1 MLAAAAPAAEGGTAG
16 QIAKTFGL
24 HGGLFATQVI
34 LIVIAAALLKK
45 FAYGPVLGLLE
56 ERRKRIEEGLKNAD
70 KIKAELARAEETS
83 RDLIQKANT
92 QANKMIEEARA
103 YAAKVQ
109 ETEMQKAIAAAEQI
123 ITKAS
128 QATEMERARML
139 GELKK
144 EIAQLVVK
152 TTSAVIGKVL
162 SADDQKRLVEE
173 TQKQLAA

>member
-1 MLAAAAPAAEGGTAG
+1 MLAAAPAAEGGTAA

-24 HGGLFATQVI
+24 HGGLFVTQII
-34 LIVIAAALLKK
+34 LILIAAGLLKK

-70 KIKAELARAEETS
+70 KIKEELARAEETS
-83 RDLIQKANT
+83 KDLIQKANA
-92 QANKMIEEARA
+92 QANKMIEEARNH
-103 YAAKVQ
+103 AAKVQ

-123 ITKAS
+123 ITKAT
-128 QATEMERARML
+128 QATEMERARMM
-139 GELKK
+139 GELKR

-152 TTSAVIGKVL
+152 TTTAVVGKVL
-162 SADDQKRLVEE
+162 SAEDQKRLVEE